1 MRPLPLLL
9 LLIAAPAGAQPTEP
23 SPATVVAKVQKY
35 YDATHELHARFEQR
49 IESPT
54 RAPTLGSGDVWIKKP
69 GKMRWDYQKPEK
81 KLMVSDGSTLWVYEP
96 EDEQAFKQELRS
108 STLPSQVS
116 FLIGE
121 GRLSQEFDASKQP
134 GIGGPGEVAL
144 KMVPKTGTAAYRYL
158 VFVVDAATGQVKQTI
173 IYGQDG
179 TTNRL
184 SFAAVEQNKGIDD
197 AKFKFAPPA
206 GTRILTP
213 PKPQ

>member
-1 MRPLPLLL
+1 MRPLVVFLLL
-9 LLIAAPAGAQPTEP
+9 FAAQSHAQSPEP
-23 SPATVVAKVQKY
+23 SAAAVVAKVQKY
-35 YDATHELHARFEQR
+35 YDNTRELHARFEQR

-54 RAPTLGSGDVWIKKP
+54 RAPTLGAGDVWIKKP

-116 FLIGE
+116 FLIGQ
-121 GRLSQEFDASKQP
+121 GRLTEEFDASKQP
-134 GIGGPGEVAL
+134 GVAGPGEVAL
-144 KMVPKTGTAAYRYL
+144 KMVPKTGTAAYRYV
-158 VFVVDAATGQVKQTI
+158 VFVVDAASGQVKQTI

-184 SFAAVEQNKGIDD
+184 SFAGVEQNKGIDD
-197 AKFKFAPPA
+197 GKFKFAPPA